1 MTNIRGLKRICEN
14 GSGCAACPVR
24 RLCDAMVD
32 LRDAL
37 EIVYDTAGSVPG
49 DWSMYD
55 TQRIHKAMTA
65 VLWEMEPTPD
75 DVIRDHEALEKEEE

>member
-1 MTNIRGLKRICEN
+1 MTNIKGLKRICEN
-14 GSGCAACPVR
+14 VSGCAACPVR
-24 RLCDAMVD
+24 RLCEAMAD

-37 EIVYDTAGSVPG
+37 ELVYNIAGSVPG

-65 VLWEMEPTPD
+65 VLWEMEPMPW